1 MVDYDEVSDSVT
13 CFVCKRHHSKLKG
26 NVEKYFTWAGYFDW
40 KHALSSFDEHRAA
53 SYHRL
58 ARTYEVIVP
67 QCGDVKEMQNEATA
81 TQMELNRRCLV
92 KIVETLQFLA
102 RQGLALCWDNSDD
115 DSNFTQTLKLRAK
128 DIPQLTDWMKRKQNK
143 FMSHDIQNKIIET
156 IANQITR
163 DIIANIRNN
172 IYSIICD
179 EYTEI
184 SNKEQ
189 LSFGILWVD

>member
-1 MVDYDEVSDSVT
+1 
-13 CFVCKRHHSKLKG
+13 
-26 NVEKYFTWAGYFDW
+26 
-40 KHALSSFDEHRAA
+40 
-53 SYHRL
+53 
-58 ARTYEVIVP
+58 
-67 QCGDVKEMQNEATA
+67 
-81 TQMELNRRCLV
+81 
-92 KIVETLQFLA
+92 
-102 RQGLALCWDNSDD
+102 
-115 DSNFTQTLKLRAK
+115 
-128 DIPQLTDWMKRKQNK
+128 
-143 FMSHDIQNKIIET
+143 MSHDIQNKIIET

>member
-1 MVDYDEVSDSVT
+1 
-13 CFVCKRHHSKLKG
+13 
-26 NVEKYFTWAGYFDW
+26 
-40 KHALSSFDEHRAA
+40 
-53 SYHRL
+53 
-58 ARTYEVIVP
+58 
-67 QCGDVKEMQNEATA
+67 MQNEATA

-115 DSNFTQTLKLRAK
+115 DSNFTQILKLRAK